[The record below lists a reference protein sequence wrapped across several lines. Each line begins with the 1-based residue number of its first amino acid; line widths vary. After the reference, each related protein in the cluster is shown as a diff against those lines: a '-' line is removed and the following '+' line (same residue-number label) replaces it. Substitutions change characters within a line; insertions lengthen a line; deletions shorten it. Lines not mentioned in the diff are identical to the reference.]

1 MFTEFKGRLAM
12 NKRLRALNDVAANI
26 LKELERDISSS
37 ASPDIGSYLELNELI
52 MRMDNI
58 TSLMLSDINEKRVL
72 N

>member
-1 MFTEFKGRLAM
+1 M
-12 NKRLRALNDVAANI
+12 NKRLRELNDVTGSI
-26 LKELERDISSS
+26 LQDLERDISSS
-37 ASPDIGSYLELNELI
+37 ASHDVKSYLELNKLI

>member
-1 MFTEFKGRLAM
+1 M
-12 NKRLRALNDVAANI
+12 NKRLRELNDVTGSI
-26 LKELERDISSS
+26 LQELERDISSS
-37 ASPDIGSYLELNELI
+37 ASPDVEAYLELNKLI

>member
-1 MFTEFKGRLAM
+1 M
-12 NKRLRALNDVAANI
+12 NKRLRELNDVTGSI
-26 LKELERDISSS
+26 LQELERDMSSS
-37 ASPDIGSYLELNELI
+37 ASPDVESYLELNKLI

>member
-1 MFTEFKGRLAM
+1 M
-12 NKRLRALNDVAANI
+12 NKRLRKLNDVTGSI
-26 LKELERDISSS
+26 LQELERDMSSS
-37 ASPDIGSYLELNELI
+37 ASPDVESYLELNKLI

>member
-1 MFTEFKGRLAM
+1 M
-12 NKRLRALNDVAANI
+12 NKRLRRLNQVTGCI
-26 LKELERDISSS
+26 LQELELDISSS
-37 ASPDIGSYLELNELI
+37 AIPDVESYLELNKLI

>member
-1 MFTEFKGRLAM
+1 M
-12 NKRLRALNDVAANI
+12 NERLRKLNEVTASI
-26 LKELERDISSS
+26 LQELERDISSS

-58 TSLMLSDINEKRVL
+58 TSLMLSDITEKRVL

>member
-1 MFTEFKGRLAM
+1 M
-12 NKRLRALNDVAANI
+12 NKRLRELNDVTGSI

-37 ASPDIGSYLELNELI
+37 ASPDVESYLELNKLI

>member
-1 MFTEFKGRLAM
+1 M
-12 NKRLRALNDVAANI
+12 NKRLRELNDIAANI

-37 ASPDIGSYLELNELI
+37 GSPDIVSYLELNELI

>member
-1 MFTEFKGRLAM
+1 M
-12 NKRLRALNDVAANI
+12 NQRLRKLNEVTASI
-26 LKELERDISSS
+26 LQELERDISSS

>member
-1 MFTEFKGRLAM
+1 M
-12 NKRLRALNDVAANI
+12 NKRLRELNDVTGSI
-26 LKELERDISSS
+26 LQELERDISSS
-37 ASPDIGSYLELNELI
+37 ASPDVESYLELNTLI